1 MNTAQ
6 SSKPEQ
12 LSTEAP
18 AAVVAIDTP
27 RKDDQPV
34 ELSLLELGWVGGGD
48 GIAMLD

>member
-1 MNTAQ
+1 MNTAH

-12 LSTEAP
+12 LSTEAQ
-18 AAVVAIDTP
+18 AVVAVDTP